1 MTDTTTGPAADLGAD
16 VLARLRAGLT
26 GTLHQPG
33 DDGYDEARRGTFVPT
48 DTRPA
53 LIVGAAT
60 AADVATAVRFAR
72 EHGLELAVRSGGH
85 SGAGHSMTD
94 GVLLDVT
101 RLDAV
106 DVDAATGTVWA
117 GSGLTAAGLS
127 RALEPHGLV
136 VGFGDTGSVGIG
148 GITLGGGVG
157 FFVRAHGLT
166 IDNLLAAELVTADGE
181 VVVAD
186 AEHHPDLFWAI
197 RGGGGNFGVATR
209 FRYRTHSLP
218 QVTGGMLV
226 LPATPETVHGF
237 MAASVAAPETV
248 SAIMNVMPAPPMPFL
263 APEDHGRL
271 IILGFLV
278 CADVGEGA
286 DAALAPFRA
295 LATPLADLVRPIPY
309 AEMFPPEAHG
319 GEDGGPVG
327 MSRTFFMDRVEA
339 ATAERIVA
347 AVAAKQAA
355 GDVLMAA
362 VQLRALGGAAGR
374 VPADAT
380 AYAHRDR
387 AIMGNV
393 AAIAMGLD
401 AARAQLPW
409 VEGLVAEL
417 SGGDRAAYVNFLG
430 DEGPDRVRDAY
441 PGATWDRLVEVKRR
455 YDPDNRFH
463 RVQNIPPAG

>member
-1 MTDTTTGPAADLGAD
+1 MTDTPTDLGAHPGAD
-16 VLARLRAGLT
+16 ALARLQAGLI

-33 DDGYDEARRGTFVPT
+33 DDGYDEARRGSFMPS
-48 DTRPA
+48 DARPA
-53 LIVGAAT
+53 LIVGAVT
-60 AADVATAVRFAR
+60 AADVAAAVRFAR
-72 EHGLELAVRSGGH
+72 DQGMELAVRSGGH

-94 GVLLDVT
+94 GLLLDVK

-106 DVDAATGTVWA
+106 EVDAGSGTVWA
-117 GSGLTAAGLS
+117 GSGLTAGELS
-127 RALEPHGLV
+127 RALEPYGLV

-181 VVVAD
+181 VIVAD

-209 FRYRTHSLP
+209 FRYQARRVP

-237 MAASVAAPETV
+237 MAASAAAPESV

-271 IILGFLV
+271 IILGFVV
-278 CADVGEGA
+278 CAEAGEEA
-286 DAALAPFRA
+286 ETALAPFRA

-319 GEDGGPVG
+319 GEGGPVG
-327 MSRTFFMDRVEA
+327 MSRTFFMDRVDA
-339 ATAERIVA
+339 ATAARIVA
-347 AVAAKQAA
+347 AVTEKQAA

-374 VPADAT
+374 VSPDAT

-393 AAIAMGLD
+393 AAIAMGMD

-417 SGGDRAAYVNFLG
+417 SAGDRAAYVNFLG
-430 DEGPDRVRDAY
+430 DEGPERVRDAY
-441 PGATWDRLVEVKRR
+441 PGATWERLRTIKRR
-455 YDPDNRFH
+455 YDPANVFH
-463 RVQNIPPAG
+463 RAQNIPPAG

>member
-1 MTDTTTGPAADLGAD
+1 MTDTTTDLGAEAI
-16 VLARLRAGLT
+16 ARLRAELT

-33 DDGYDEARRGTFVPT
+33 DDGYDAARQGSFVAGNA
-48 DTRPA
+48 RPA
-53 LIVGAAT
+53 LIVGAGST
-60 AADVATAVRFAR
+60 ADVAAAVRFAR
-72 EHGLELAVRSGGH
+72 EHGVELAVRSGGH

-94 GVLLDVT
+94 GLLLDLKG
-101 RLDAV
+101 LDTV
-106 DVDAATGTVWA
+106 EVDAAAGTVWA

-148 GITLGGGVG
+148 GITLGGGIG

-186 AEHHPDLFWAI
+186 AGHHPDLFWAI

-209 FRYRTHSLP
+209 FRYRAHAVP

-226 LPATPETVHGF
+226 LPATPETVQGF
-237 MAASVAAPETV
+237 MAASVAAPESV

-271 IILGFLV
+271 VILGFLV
-278 CADVGEGA
+278 CAEVGEAA

-295 LATPLADLVRPIPY
+295 LAEPLADLVRPIPY

-319 GEDGGPVG
+319 GEGPVG
-327 MSRTFFMDRVEA
+327 RSRNFFMDGVDA
-339 ATAERIVA
+339 ATATRIVE
-347 AVAAKQAA
+347 AVTAKQAS
-355 GDVLMAA
+355 GEVLMAV
-362 VQLRALGGAAGR
+362 VQLRALGGAAAR

-393 AAIAMGLD
+393 AAIAMGPD
-401 AARAQLPW
+401 AAQAQVPW
-409 VEGLVAEL
+409 VEALAAEL

-430 DEGPDRVRDAY
+430 DEGPDRVRAAY
-441 PGATWDRLVEVKRR
+441 PGATWDRLVSVKRR
-455 YDPDNRFH
+455 YDPDDVFH
-463 RVQNIPPAG
+463 RTQRIPPTG

>member
-1 MTDTTTGPAADLGAD
+1 MTDTTTHPGAD
-16 VLARLRAGLT
+16 IEADALTRLRAELT

-33 DDGYDEARRGTFVPT
+33 DPGYDEARQGSFVPS
-48 DTRPA
+48 DARPA
-53 LIVGAAT
+53 LIVGPGS
-60 AADVATAVRFAR
+60 AADVAAAVRFAR
-72 EHGLELAVRSGGH
+72 TQGLELAVRSGGH

-94 GVLLDVT
+94 GLLLDVK

-106 DVDAATGTVWA
+106 EVDAATGTVWA

-181 VVVAD
+181 LIVAD

-209 FRYRTHSLP
+209 FRYQAHAVP

-226 LPATPETVHGF
+226 LPATPETVQGF
-237 MAASVAAPETV
+237 MEASTAAPESV

-271 IILGFLV
+271 IILGLVV
-278 CADVGEGA
+278 CAEVGEGA

-319 GEDGGPVG
+319 GEGGPVG
-327 MSRTFFMDRVEA
+327 MSRTFFMDRVDA
-339 ATAERIVA
+339 VTAERIVA
-347 AVAAKQAA
+347 AVTEKQAA

-362 VQLRALGGAAGR
+362 VQLRALGGATGR

-393 AAIAMGLD
+393 AAIAMGMD

-409 VEGLVAEL
+409 VEALAAEL

-441 PGATWDRLVEVKRR
+441 PGGTWDRLVDVKRR
-455 YDPDNRFH
+455 YDPDNVFH
-463 RVQNIPPAG
+463 RAQNIPPAG

>member
-1 MTDTTTGPAADLGAD
+1 MTDTTTDLRAE
-16 VLARLRAGLT
+16 AIANLRAGLT

-33 DDGYDEARRGTFVPT
+33 DPGYDEARQGTFVAS

-53 LIVGAAT
+53 LIVGAAS
-60 AADVATAVRFAR
+60 AADVAAAVRFAR
-72 EHGLELAVRSGGH
+72 EHGVELAVRSGGH

-94 GVLLDVT
+94 GLLLDLK
-101 RLDAV
+101 RLDGV
-106 DVDAATGTVWA
+106 EVDAAGGTVWA

-181 VVVAD
+181 TVVAD

-197 RGGGGNFGVATR
+197 RGGGGSFGVATR
-209 FRYRTHSLP
+209 FRYRAHAVP

-226 LPATPETVHGF
+226 LPATPETVQGF
-237 MAASVAAPETV
+237 MAASVAAPESV

-271 IILGFLV
+271 VILGFLV
-278 CADVGEGA
+278 CAEVGEAA
-286 DAALAPFRA
+286 DAALAPFRG

-309 AEMFPPEAHG
+309 AEMFPPESHG
-319 GEDGGPVG
+319 GEGPVG
-327 MSRTFFMDRVEA
+327 MSRTFFMDGVDA
-339 ATAERIVA
+339 ATATRIVE
-347 AVAAKQAA
+347 AVTAKQAS
-355 GDVLMAA
+355 GEVLMAV
-362 VQLRALGGAAGR
+362 VQLRALGGAAAR
-374 VPADAT
+374 VPAHAT

-393 AAIAMGLD
+393 AAIAMGPD
-401 AARAQLPW
+401 VARAQLPW

-430 DEGPDRVRDAY
+430 DEGPDRVRAAY
-441 PGATWDRLVEVKRR
+441 PGATWDRLVSVKRR
-455 YDPDNRFH
+455 YDPDDVFH
-463 RVQNIPPAG
+463 RTQRIPPAG